1 MLATEA
7 AAPYT
12 VPMTPA
18 ADALHERHLAEEDAW
33 AKRVAGTPQAA
44 IVNRL
49 GENAAKLALISAI
62 SRNPAHPEITEAEV
76 AWGWALAEHCARTIL
91 RDAQRF
97 MADSEFEARLNKAIN
112 IIGKFGPCSRRE
124 MFHRGFKLA
133 ERDFRDVINAL
144 VMNGVVTE
152 TFVPT
157 SNLGRPPGPR
167 YALVAP
173 PDALSTE
180 EGDGDADF

>member
-1 MLATEA
+1 MLATEP

-18 ADALHERHLAEEDAW
+18 ADALHERHLADEDAW

-112 IIGKFGPCSRRE
+112 IIGKFGPCTRAPWKQGI
-124 MFHRGFKLA
+124 HTHNNKNIYIIYIRGLEGSCVA
-133 ERDFRDVINAL
+133 AL
-144 VMNGVVTE
+144 G
-152 TFVPT
+152 FVWM
-157 SNLGRPPGPR
+157 
-167 YALVAP
+167 AP
-173 PDALSTE
+173 QP
-180 EGDGDADF
+180 

>member
-1 MLATEA
+1 VDSLGTWVA
-7 AAPYT
+7 AHLDLEPE
-12 VPMTPA
+12 
-18 ADALHERHLAEEDAW
+18 DWRLHCD
-33 AKRVAGTPQAA
+33 
-44 IVNRL
+44 
-49 GENAAKLALISAI
+49 ALISAI

-91 RDAQRF
+91 RDSERF
-97 MADSEFEARLNKAIN
+97 MANSEFEARLNKAIN

-124 MFHRGFKLA
+124 MFHRGLKLA

-144 VMNGVVTE
+144 VVNGVVTE

-167 YALVAP
+167 YALAAA
-173 PDALSTE
+173 PDALPIE